1 RYYDS
6 RIGRFISN
14 DTEVDALEPNGM
26 NRMMYVNG
34 DPVSFRDPSGN
45 VCEAN
50 VFSALAITSMRPG
63 IGPAVAAGGGVV
75 GNHTGGGKCSKLPIE
90 ETALYLLLLP
100 HIDHIQDGGHKNVA
114 LFATYLYASSL
125 SGKGPSPLGKLSR
138 TELQILLLAQP
149 DYDDKTIISL
159 MIYTIMTTGVLNS
172 KTGVDRASFFHDQY
186 GPNIMRERNRRANSK
201 WMGQAKTASFS
212 HDSWS
217 KTYKREWD
225 ATKRS
230 CRDARD
236 LCATVNSIGT
246 VTGNAIATIVGSTIF
261 SIANAI
267 TGVGTW
273 MHKNKLYYKKGGK
286 LF

>member
-1 RYYDS
+1 MYIERNKNYKL
-6 RIGRFISN
+6 RE
-14 DTEVDALEPNGM
+14 DTSTPFQHHQVAYAPLLQWCWMQAQP
-26 NRMMYVNG
+26 
-34 DPVSFRDPSGN
+34 
-45 VCEAN
+45 
-50 VFSALAITSMRPG
+50 SAL
-63 IGPAVAAGGGVV
+63 
-75 GNHTGGGKCSKLPIE
+75 
-90 ETALYLLLLP
+90 
-100 HIDHIQDGGHKNVA
+100 
-114 LFATYLYASSL
+114 
-125 SGKGPSPLGKLSR
+125 
-138 TELQILLLAQP
+138 
-149 DYDDKTIISL
+149 
-159 MIYTIMTTGVLNS
+159 MTTGVLNS

-236 LCATVNSIGT
+236 LCGTVNTIGT
-246 VTGNAIATIVGSTIF
+246 VVGNAVTTIVGSTIF

-267 TGVGTW
+267 SGTGTW

-286 LF
+286 IF